1 VVVVHHDLQTVP
13 EYFEHVLLLNGRV
26 VAAGPVHE
34 VFTPDN
40 LRRTYGGRLTLLDD
54 AATALAQRSVRA

>member
-1 VVVVHHDLQTVP
+1 VP

-26 VAAGPVHE
+26 IAAGPVAE
-34 VFTPDN
+34 AFTPDN

-54 AATALAQRSVRA
+54 AATALARTALRA